1 MKKLICL
8 LLALVLVL
16 SMVACGNSGGENT
29 NGDNGENVGITEGFE
44 ATLPAYPSAPA
55 EGATD
60 EEILAHRRQ
69 LVVEQMRHHN
79 SVLWTL
85 EEDLPYNLDW
95 NSQGIEQDIAAGA
108 PNIIY
113 LKAGRIYR
121 GLPYTHGNNSVHAFQ
136 DFFTSV
142 DEKGVYTMSGVTSE
156 HFTGVAGLT
165 PTGCSRLGTDCA
177 DAVFWA
183 WAHISNSIS
192 FKETKNM
199 TRLTGCIPVGDYVC
213 DWAVYDQSTAVIVE
227 QNGRDVMLESYAKM
241 QPGDGM
247 VFINKNIQGHAVMCV
262 GVEVVRNEDGTIN
275 SQESKAIIL
284 EQQSGGERE
293 QTPITDEATGLEVYP
308 LDGIDVE
315 WTFDYLLERAYLPVT
330 CKELIDPSPLPEPA
344 VNDPLTDV
352 NDKNMFSGT
361 ITATRPIASVTLSVY
376 DSNNTKIQE
385 ATAYITAQDIPGF
398 SMMRFSSDVEKT
410 MMHGSYD
417 LKSLEAGEYKCV
429 FTATL
434 GDGSEI
440 EFRNVNYV
448 VE

>member
-8 LLALVLVL
+8 LVAMVMLL
-16 SMVACGNSGGENT
+16 SMTACGGNT
-29 NGDNGENVGITEGFE
+29 DGNNGDNVGLTEGYD
-44 ATLPAYPSAPA
+44 ATLPAHPAEPA

-60 EEILAHRRQ
+60 EEILAYRRQ
-69 LVVEQMRHHN
+69 LVVEQMRYHN

-85 EEDLPYNLDW
+85 TEDVPYNLDW
-95 NSQGIEQDIAAGA
+95 DSMGIEQDIANGS

-121 GLPYTHGNNSVHAFQ
+121 GLPYTHGNNSVHAFS
-136 DFFTSV
+136 DFFSSV
-142 DEKGVYTMSGVTSE
+142 DEKGVHTMTNVKSE
-156 HFTGVAGLT
+156 HFNANAGLA
-165 PTGCSRLGTDCA
+165 PTSCSRLGTDCA
-177 DAVFWA
+177 DAVYWA
-183 WAHISNSIS
+183 WAHISPTIT
-192 FKETKNM
+192 FKLTKNM
-199 TRLTGCIPVGDYVC
+199 TRLAGCIPVGDYVC
-213 DWAVYDQSTAVIVE
+213 DWAVYDQATSVIIN

-262 GVEVVRNEDGTIN
+262 GVNVVRNEDGTIN
-275 SQESKAIIL
+275 SRESKAIIL
-284 EQQSGGERE
+284 EQQSGHERD
-293 QTPITDEATGLEVYP
+293 QQPVIDEATGLEVYP

-315 WTFDYLLERAYLPVT
+315 WSFDYLLERGYLPVT
-330 CKELIDPSPLPEPA
+330 CKELIDPSPLPAPA

-352 NDKNMFSGT
+352 TSKNMFSGK

-385 ATAYITAQDIPGF
+385 ATAYTTSDDLPEF
-398 SMMRFSSDVEKT
+398 NLMRLTSDTEKLV
-410 MMHGSYD
+410 MKGSYD

-440 EFRNVNYV
+440 EFRNVPYT